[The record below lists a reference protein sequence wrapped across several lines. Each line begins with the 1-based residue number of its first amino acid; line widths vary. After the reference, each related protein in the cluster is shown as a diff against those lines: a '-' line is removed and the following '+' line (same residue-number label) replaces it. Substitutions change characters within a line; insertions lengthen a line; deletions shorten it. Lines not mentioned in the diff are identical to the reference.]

1 MGEHRFM
8 AGFAF
13 RAPGVPSP
21 CHPAVPAANAA
32 ALRLRRG
39 PVPAAGAVPA
49 LGMLMP
55 SLSPLP
61 GGVSAVPAAR
71 VVPAAGAIPTP
82 EVPVPSLLLS
92 LSPRLVP
99 SPLPGSVSAVPAA
112 GAIPAS
118 SATGAHPGEAACP

>member
-1 MGEHRFM
+1 MGERRFM
-8 AGFAF
+8 AGFAS
-13 RAPGVPSP
+13 RARGVACP
-21 CHPAVPAANAA
+21 CHPANAA
-32 ALRLRRG
+32 ALRLRRALSPL
-39 PVPAAGAVPA
+39 PVPS
-49 LGMLMP
+49 LLWGMLMP

-82 EVPVPSLLLS
+82 GVSVPSLLLS
-92 LSPRLVP
+92 LSPRPVP
-99 SPLPGSVSAVPAA
+99 SPLLGSVSAVPAA